1 MGFVCPCD
9 PGSFVVM
16 SRLGSSTAS
25 KTYRDLFK
33 GDRGESTEAIY
44 SSIDQDYDS
53 REKESTA
60 GEDRR
65 ESDLT

>member
-1 MGFVCPCD
+1 
-9 PGSFVVM
+9 M

-25 KTYRDLFK
+25 KTYRDLFI

-53 REKESTA
+53 GKRKAQQVRTGESQI
-60 GEDRR
+60 
-65 ESDLT
+65 

>member
-1 MGFVCPCD
+1 MD
-9 PGSFVVM
+9 T
-16 SRLGSSTAS
+16 RLGSSTAS